1 MDNKIK
7 TFTIWAFTICS
18 FILSGCTQNNW
29 ADWKVQNELWLAN
42 NLKQEGVQVTESGLQ
57 YKIIADPTPKD
68 ARPNTTSTIVCD
80 YRVTLINGC
89 IVESQ
94 GPTFGGTISA
104 KLNLSQVIPGF
115 MEGCR
120 KIHNNGDIEL
130 YIPAYL
136 AYDYEKYQSNEYDKA
151 EGYGTEGTSSFIP
164 PYSTLIYVIHL
175 CSVSD

>member
-80 YRVTLINGC
+80 YRVTLINGFQ
-89 IVESQ
+89 VDA
-94 GPTFGGTISA
+94 GTSVA
-104 KLNLSQVIPGF
+104 LNLQNVIPGF

-136 AYDYEKYQSNEYDKA
+136 GYDYSKYESDEYDQA
-151 EGYGTEGTSSFIP
+151 EGAGTEGTSSFIP

>member
-80 YRVTLINGC
+80 YRVKLINGC

-115 MEGCR
+115 VAMT
-120 KIHNNGDIEL
+120 I
-130 YIPAYL
+130 A
-136 AYDYEKYQSNEYDKA
+136 STKA
-151 EGYGTEGTSSFIP
+151 MNTTRPKEPVPKVHPVLFRPTR
-164 PYSTLIYVIHL
+164 L
-175 CSVSD
+175 